1 MITANDIREKNFK
14 TGIGYEKKDVD
25 AFMNL
30 VASQQDK
37 LLSEISSLKG
47 KYVTLTKALTY
58 YKDLEKSL
66 QKTMIVAQ
74 KVADDTIDAAQK
86 KAKAIEEIAKAEG
99 MKIISNANN
108 EYMDVHNKTINLIHQ
123 YENYRAQFKR
133 LAMVQFDLINDKS
146 FDISIANLKAD
157 ADKLSVDVDFE
168 KLYDQYKASPD
179 DVDFSRTTISDSLTP
194 HDLDNDLDN
203 ESAMES
209 FKADNNNDKDESFA
223 NIDQTI
229 NYIIEKAIAEQ
240 ESTSTSEPED
250 IAESEPVAN
259 SEPASKPDSIAKT
272 EPVIKHKTDAK
283 PKNISKNDIV
293 SKQTN
298 KAEKNKT
305 TSQNLVHEHVQ
316 PAKKKLLSKK
326 VNITNEPEISEEE
339 NNRTITNDNTDSNI
353 VRDTIDII
361 PMTSSKSRPKDSNLN
376 LGVIFNEKENDDNL
390 FSLDEDNLSS
400 ESPTPNVT
408 SDDEFIFDESSDD
421 DSIGITFDFL
431 D

>member
-74 KVADDTIDAAQK
+74 KVADDTIDAAQE

-108 EYMDVHNKTINLIHQ
+108 EYMDVHNKTISLIHQ

-194 HDLDNDLDN
+194 HDLDN
-203 ESAMES
+203 ESDMES
-209 FKADNNNDKDESFA
+209 FKADNNNNNDNDKDESFA

-250 IAESEPVAN
+250 IAESEPVTN
-259 SEPASKPDSIAKT
+259 SKPASKPDSIAKT
-272 EPVIKHKTDAK
+272 EPVIKHETDAK
-283 PKNISKNDIV
+283 PKNISENDIV

-298 KAEKNKT
+298 KAENNKT

-316 PAKKKLLSKK
+316 PAKKKLLGKK

-339 NNRTITNDNTDSNI
+339 NNKTITNDNTDSNI

-400 ESPTPNVT
+400 ESTTPNVT
-408 SDDEFIFDESSDD
+408 SDDEFIFDESSDE

>member
-108 EYMDVHNKTINLIHQ
+108 EYMDVHNKTISLIHQ

-203 ESAMES
+203 ESDMES
-209 FKADNNNDKDESFA
+209 FKADNNNDNNKDESFA

-240 ESTSTSEPED
+240 ESTSISEPED
-250 IAESEPVAN
+250 IAE
-259 SEPASKPDSIAKT
+259 SEPASKPDSIAKA
-272 EPVIKHKTDAK
+272 EPVIKHETDAK
-283 PKNISKNDIV
+283 PKNISENDIV

-298 KAEKNKT
+298 KAENNKT

-316 PAKKKLLSKK
+316 PAKKKLLGKK

-339 NNRTITNDNTDSNI
+339 NNKTITNDNTDSNI

-400 ESPTPNVT
+400 ESTTPNVT
-408 SDDEFIFDESSDD
+408 SDDEFIFDESSDE

>member
-108 EYMDVHNKTINLIHQ
+108 EYMDVHNKTISLIHQ

-194 HDLDNDLDN
+194 HDLDN
-203 ESAMES
+203 ESDMES
-209 FKADNNNDKDESFA
+209 FKADNNNDNDKDESFA

-250 IAESEPVAN
+250 IAKSEPVTN
-259 SEPASKPDSIAKT
+259 SKPASKPDSIAKT
-272 EPVIKHKTDAK
+272 EPVIKHETDAK
-283 PKNISKNDIV
+283 PKNISENDIV

-298 KAEKNKT
+298 KAENNKT
-305 TSQNLVHEHVQ
+305 TSQHLVHEHVQ
-316 PAKKKLLSKK
+316 PAKKKLLGKK

-376 LGVIFNEKENDDNL
+376 LGVIFNEKGNDDNL

-400 ESPTPNVT
+400 ESTTPNVT
-408 SDDEFIFDESSDD
+408 SDDEFIFDESSDE

>member
-108 EYMDVHNKTINLIHQ
+108 EYMDVHNKTISLIHQ

-194 HDLDNDLDN
+194 HDLDN
-203 ESAMES
+203 ESDMES

-250 IAESEPVAN
+250 IAKSEPVTN
-259 SEPASKPDSIAKT
+259 SKPASKPDSIAKT
-272 EPVIKHKTDAK
+272 EPVIKHETDAK
-283 PKNISKNDIV
+283 PKNISENDIV

-298 KAEKNKT
+298 KAENNKT

-316 PAKKKLLSKK
+316 TAKKKLLGKK

-339 NNRTITNDNTDSNI
+339 NNKTITNDNTDSNI

-376 LGVIFNEKENDDNL
+376 LGVIFNEKGNDDNL

-400 ESPTPNVT
+400 ESTTPNVT
-408 SDDEFIFDESSDD
+408 SDDEFIFDESSDE

>member
-108 EYMDVHNKTINLIHQ
+108 EYMDVHNKTISLIHQ

-146 FDISIANLKAD
+146 FDINIANLKTD

-179 DVDFSRTTISDSLTP
+179 DVNFSRTTISDSLTP

-203 ESAMES
+203 ESDMES
-209 FKADNNNDKDESFA
+209 FKADNNNDKDESYA

-250 IAESEPVAN
+250 IAESEPVTN
-259 SEPASKPDSIAKT
+259 SEPASKPDFIAKT
-272 EPVIKHKTDAK
+272 EPVIKHETDAK
-283 PKNISKNDIV
+283 PKNISENDIV

-305 TSQNLVHEHVQ
+305 TSQNLIHEHVQ

-339 NNRTITNDNTDSNI
+339 NNKTITNDNTDSNI

-361 PMTSSKSRPKDSNLN
+361 PMTDSNLN

-400 ESPTPNVT
+400 ESTTPNVT

>member
-108 EYMDVHNKTINLIHQ
+108 EYMDVHNKTISLIHQ

-194 HDLDNDLDN
+194 HDLDN
-203 ESAMES
+203 ESDMES
-209 FKADNNNDKDESFA
+209 FKADNNNNNDNDKDESFA

-250 IAESEPVAN
+250 IAESEP
-259 SEPASKPDSIAKT
+259 ASKPDSIAKT
-272 EPVIKHKTDAK
+272 EPVIKHETDAK
-283 PKNISKNDIV
+283 PKNISENDIV

-298 KAEKNKT
+298 KAKNNKT

-316 PAKKKLLSKK
+316 PAKKKLLGKK

-339 NNRTITNDNTDSNI
+339 NNKTITNDNTDSNI

-376 LGVIFNEKENDDNL
+376 LGVIFNEKGNDDNL

-400 ESPTPNVT
+400 ESTTPNVT
-408 SDDEFIFDESSDD
+408 SDDEFIFDESSDE

>member
-108 EYMDVHNKTINLIHQ
+108 EYMDVHNKTISLIHQ

-146 FDISIANLKAD
+146 FDINIANLKTD

-194 HDLDNDLDN
+194 HDLDN
-203 ESAMES
+203 ESDMES
-209 FKADNNNDKDESFA
+209 FKADNNNDKDESYA

-250 IAESEPVAN
+250 IAESEPVTN

-272 EPVIKHKTDAK
+272 EPVIKHETDAK

-339 NNRTITNDNTDSNI
+339 NNKTITNDNTDSNI

-400 ESPTPNVT
+400 ESTTPNVT

>member
-108 EYMDVHNKTINLIHQ
+108 EYMDVHNKTISLIHQ

-146 FDISIANLKAD
+146 FDINIANLKTD

-194 HDLDNDLDN
+194 HDLDN
-203 ESAMES
+203 ESDMES
-209 FKADNNNDKDESFA
+209 FKADNNNDKDESYA

-250 IAESEPVAN
+250 IAESEPVTN

-272 EPVIKHKTDAK
+272 EPVIKHETDAK

-339 NNRTITNDNTDSNI
+339 NNKTITNDNTDSNI
-353 VRDTIDII
+353 VHDTIDII

-400 ESPTPNVT
+400 ESTTPNVT

>member
-108 EYMDVHNKTINLIHQ
+108 EYMDVHNKTISLIHQ

-179 DVDFSRTTISDSLTP
+179 DVDFSGTTISDSLTP
-194 HDLDNDLDN
+194 HDLDN
-203 ESAMES
+203 ESDMES
-209 FKADNNNDKDESFA
+209 FKADNNNDKDESFE

-240 ESTSTSEPED
+240 ESTSISEPED
-250 IAESEPVAN
+250 IAESEPVTN
-259 SEPASKPDSIAKT
+259 SEPASKPDSIAKA
-272 EPVIKHKTDAK
+272 EPVIKHETDAK
-283 PKNISKNDIV
+283 PKNISENDIV

-298 KAEKNKT
+298 KAENNKT

-316 PAKKKLLSKK
+316 PAKKKLLGKK

-339 NNRTITNDNTDSNI
+339 NNKTITNDNTDSNI

-400 ESPTPNVT
+400 ESTTPNVT
-408 SDDEFIFDESSDD
+408 SDDEFIFDESSDE